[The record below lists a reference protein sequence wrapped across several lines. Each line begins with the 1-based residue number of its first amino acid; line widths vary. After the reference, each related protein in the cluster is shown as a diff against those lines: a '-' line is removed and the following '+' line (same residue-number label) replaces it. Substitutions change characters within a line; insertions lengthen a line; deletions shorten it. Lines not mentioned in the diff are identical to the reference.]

1 MVLLAVK
8 VLAFIVAIIVWLSLV
23 DVVVHTYRQYEH
35 ALFDV
40 ESLIV
45 SLGNVLLV
53 LIAIEVFLNIVFYLI
68 KDAINVSLVL
78 ATALTAVA
86 RKVIILD
93 YKSIEPLYVFAIA
106 AVIVAL
112 GVAYF
117 LTKKSKPIA

>member
-1 MVLLAVK
+1 MLAVK